1 MNYFSQ
7 SMPYCVCVVK
17 VAWGRVP
24 GLGGRASPCTDSLC
38 QANLVGTQRLPL
50 VVHPTA
56 MLALLSTLASFLPH
70 PASVQSGSLLHASP
84 GFASRARTPVAK
96 PNLNPLGESVLEQA
110 VAASAQPLSTT
121 RNQESCPVNSEPRSA
136 LILGWFFATERELQY
151 VERLYKKNGFDEV
164 VIQPSRVGIVSK
176 PRGWYRSMRKRL
188 AQPLQRATGYAQA
201 TASAV
206 SGGGAVVASGGGGSS
221 SSTARGT
228 KRAMKRKKG
237 PSFVQSPSELER
249 HFDVVHCLSGGFL
262 ALYVLLRSGVGL
274 RFNTL
279 LCDSTPILPKPAA
292 FTRFARAYMESVGLT
307 VPLRLFPQR
316 LHQKLI
322 ELRWGISIF
331 YINLS
336 MTVRS
341 FARRLAARLRGR
353 ASSNDG
359 APLDGPAALEVWQ
372 SGPVRWGLDGD
383 FDRVSRH
390 ALGTIFE
397 GATACDA
404 SDMHFVYNPDD
415 PFIDPSDVRYAAEL
429 GRACG
434 LEVRETHVAVDH
446 VKTLFAVPKT
456 IFSLLSESAEARE
469 GRLAAGAAGV
479 APAPRQDVIQAL
491 VMEGELP
498 AEHGVGATEPQLSP
512 A

>member
-1 MNYFSQ
+1 M
-7 SMPYCVCVVK
+7 
-17 VAWGRVP
+17 
-24 GLGGRASPCTDSLC
+24 
-38 QANLVGTQRLPL
+38 
-50 VVHPTA
+50 
-56 MLALLSTLASFLPH
+56 
-70 PASVQSGSLLHASP
+70 
-84 GFASRARTPVAK
+84 
-96 PNLNPLGESVLEQA
+96 
-110 VAASAQPLSTT
+110 
-121 RNQESCPVNSEPRSA
+121 NSEPRSA
-136 LILGWFFATERELQY
+136 LILGWFLPPSVSCSTWSASTKRMASM
-151 VERLYKKNGFDEV
+151 RLSSS
-164 VIQPSRVGIVSK
+164 PRALASCPK

-188 AQPLQRATGYAQA
+188 AQPLRRATGYAQA

-221 SSTARGT
+221 SSSGGEARA
-228 KRAMKRKKG
+228 KKRKKG